1 MEQMRLALD
10 KNKQRAVG
18 ILFVLGTILVLLATW
33 DLPEDRPPQMK

>member
-1 MEQMRLALD
+1 MKHVRLTLD

-18 ILFVLGTILVLLATW
+18 ILFILGTILVLIANW